1 MTVKIGS
8 LFAGIGGFELGLERA
23 IPNSKTI
30 WQVEQNTFCQGI
42 LKKHWPDAT
51 IFDDVRTVGAHNLQ
65 SIDLLCGGFP
75 CQDISI
81 VGKQRGIYDSE
92 KSSLWWEMHRIISE
106 LRPRIVCLEN
116 VANVLSVGGCAVIG
130 SLAEI
135 GYDCEWTV
143 VRSGSD
149 FGAPHHR
156 ARWFCVAYPNCANDG
171 KRAKVSKRM
180 ETAASA
186 EHGIITRRKGMST
199 LWNSKREGDWRG
211 VGIESAVYRVDDGIS
226 RGLDSTQHN
235 RIRKE
240 RLKALGNAI
249 VPQASEWLG
258 RRILQSGLIDDLID

>member
-23 IPNSKTI
+23 IPNSKAI
-30 WQVEQNTFCQGI
+30 WQVEQNTFCQGV
-42 LKKHWPDAT
+42 LRKHWPEAT

-65 SIDLLCGGFP
+65 SIHLLCGGFP
-75 CQDISI
+75 CQDIS
-81 VGKQRGIYDSE
+81 VAGKQRGIHDSE

-116 VANVLSVGGCAVIG
+116 VANVLSLGGSAVVG

-156 ARWFCVAYPNCANDG
+156 ARWFCVAYPSGSFAQRRTKKPWSMGQKG
-171 KRAKVSKRM
+171 KTQLGFA
-180 ETAASA
+180 
-186 EHGIITRRKGMST
+186 GRKNMST
-199 LWNSKREGDWRG
+199 LWNSKRESDWRG
-211 VGIESAVYRVDDGIS
+211 VGTESAICRMDDGIPA
-226 RGLDSTQHN
+226 GMDSTQHN

-258 RRILQSGLIDDLID
+258 RQIVQSGLIDDLID